1 MRRACEVSRLVFLFF
16 PSQRRG
22 ASCGAAAA
30 EENRMGLG
38 GQMPLQA
45 SGIDLTVHAKHLEE
59 YIPFLACASVQRNSQ
74 PVVGVRVW

>member
-30 EENRMGLG
+30 EENRMGL

>member
-38 GQMPLQA
+38 AMPLQA